1 MPALV
6 EARRE
11 GARQSPWATVR
22 GYVALTKPRIIELL
36 LVTTL
41 PAMVLARRGWPAA
54 GLIVATLAGGTL
66 AAGGA
71 NAANMYLDRDIDA
84 VMRRTQGR
92 PLVTGAVSPAGALA
106 FSVALEVVAFVV
118 LWRAVNLLSAV
129 LAFGAAGFYVL
140 VYTIAL
146 KRRSAQNIVI
156 GGAAGAVPTLV
167 GWSAVTGHL
176 AWPAVVLFA
185 LVVAWTPSH
194 FWALA
199 LRYRDDYGRA
209 GVPMLPVVASPRRVA
224 TEILA
229 YSAVLVALSL
239 ALAPVAHLGPLYL
252 AVAASAGAVYL
263 VRAVQLLVAEGS
275 PGPAMRLF
283 RYSISYVTVLFA
295 GIALDVLVRV
305 GLR

>member
-6 EARRE
+6 EARGA
-11 GARQSPWATVR
+11 GARRSPWGTVR

-41 PAMVLARRGWPAA
+41 PTMVLARHGWPPA
-54 GLIVATLAGGTL
+54 GLVVATLIGGTL

-84 VMRRTQGR
+84 VMRRTRGR
-92 PLVTGAVSPAGALA
+92 PLVTGVVSPGGALA
-106 FSVALEVVAFVV
+106 FSAALEIVAFVV

-129 LAFGAAGFYVL
+129 LALGAAGFYVL
-140 VYTIAL
+140 VYTLAL

-176 AWPAVVLFA
+176 AWPPVALFA
-185 LVVAWTPSH
+185 LVVVWTPSH
-194 FWALA
+194 FWSLA

-209 GVPMLPVVASPRRVA
+209 GVPMLPVVASARRVA
-224 TEILA
+224 VEILV
-229 YSAVLVALSL
+229 YSAVLVALSF
-239 ALAPVAHLGPLYL
+239 ALVPVAHLGSLYL
-252 AVAASAGAVYL
+252 AVAAAAGAVYL
-263 VRAVQLLVAEGS
+263 LRAVQLLLAGGS
-275 PGPAMRLF
+275 PRPAMRLF
-283 RYSISYVTVLFA
+283 HYSISYVALLFA
-295 GIALDVLVRV
+295 GIALDVLVRA
-305 GLR
+305 GFR